1 MSWPTVVKLLNR
13 PELASLDHLRFGD
26 MAVFVLAEDASAADR
41 VVGDGLCEV
50 VTGDDGGAGIATDA
64 HCKNPIERG
73 FADGLS
79 RENEWE
85 FWIIVLCV
93 ERQKWSECWAR
104 GQSADRVS

>member
-1 MSWPTVVKLLNR
+1 
-13 PELASLDHLRFGD
+13 

-64 HCKNPIERG
+64 HCKNPVEGWFANG
-73 FADGLS
+73 FS

-85 FWIIVLCV
+85 FWVIVLCV
-93 ERQKWSECWAR
+93 EGEKRSDHWAG
-104 GQSADRVS
+104 GQNAHRVS